1 MHAVEL
7 TAWDDWGDDE
17 MPDSFDDAICI
28 AEEEEGRRLCDAV
41 DDFRSFLEQDLR
53 NHTFASDKEL
63 AEAEFVFD
71 ALVREAHKR
80 FSDYHAKLCYI
91 EATHRDHA

>member
-1 MHAVEL
+1 MVATTDTL
-7 TAWDDWGDDE
+7 PPWGE
-17 MPDSFDDAICI
+17 QYNPFEDAILL
-28 AEEEEGRRLCDAV
+28 AKSEEGERLCDAL
-41 DDFRSFLEQDLR
+41 DEFRSFLEQDLR